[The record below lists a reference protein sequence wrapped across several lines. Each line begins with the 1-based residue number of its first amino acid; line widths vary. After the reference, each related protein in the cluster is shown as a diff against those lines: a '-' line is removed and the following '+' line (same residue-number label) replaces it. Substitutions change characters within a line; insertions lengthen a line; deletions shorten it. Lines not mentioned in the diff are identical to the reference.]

1 MNTKTFLDKFGENWQ
16 AKLICFAIAV
26 LIVFFHSFSNVEKK
40 SLTIPLQVRSDG
52 IMMPVSKLGNSSY
65 IKVTVRG
72 AKDDIALITDND
84 LTAYIDISGATQE
97 GTFEFPIV
105 VQPDQKLMLMES
117 LEITPEPDV
126 VSLAIEEKIFKYVP
140 VVPTFSGEPAHGYDV
155 ASAVCEPD
163 VVRIIGPSSIVNNVA
178 DIKTSRVATENAS
191 SSFEVDV
198 KVINDNSFIKVE
210 NEKQTIRVSV
220 DIGEK
225 RIEQEFADVPVYI
238 RNVPSDFK
246 VTGTGF
252 VNVVLEGPVLLVEK
266 FLTSSIFAYCDCSGI
281 TEPGS
286 VSVPVYVSVPA
297 STGLTFITTNVD
309 TIVLKAEEKQ
319 PFVFDEE
326 VLDDF

>member
-26 LIVFFHSFSNVEKK
+26 LIVFFHSFSNVDKK
-40 SLTIPLQVRSDG
+40 SLTVSLQVRSDG
-52 IMMPVSKLGNSSY
+52 IMMPASKLGNSSY

-140 VVPTFSGEPAHGYDV
+140 VVPTFSGEPSHGYDV
-155 ASAVCEPD
+155 SNYYCEPD
-163 VVRIIGPSSIVNNVA
+163 VVRIIGPSSIVNNVK

-191 SSFEVDV
+191 SSFEVDT
-198 KVINDNSFIKVE
+198 KVINDNSFIKIE
-210 NEKQTIRVSV
+210 NEKQNIRVCV

-225 RIEQEFADVPVYI
+225 RTEYEFSDVPVYI
-238 RNVPSDFK
+238 RNVPPDFEI
-246 VTGTGF
+246 TGTGF
-252 VNVVLEGPVLLVEK
+252 VNVVLEGPVLLIEK
-266 FLTSSIFAYCDCSGI
+266 FLTSSIFAYCDCSGV
-281 TEPGS
+281 TAPGT
-286 VSVPVYVSVPA
+286 VSVPVYVSVPS
-297 STGLTFITTNVD
+297 STGLNFIKTNVD
-309 TIVLKAEEKQ
+309 TIVLKAELKQ
-319 PFVFDEE
+319 PFDE
-326 VLDDF
+326 VTLDDID